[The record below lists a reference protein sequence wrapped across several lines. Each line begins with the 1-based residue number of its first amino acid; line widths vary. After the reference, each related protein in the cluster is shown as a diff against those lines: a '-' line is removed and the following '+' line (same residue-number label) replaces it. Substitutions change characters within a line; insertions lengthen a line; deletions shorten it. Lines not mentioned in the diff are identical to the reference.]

1 MICVADEISLLTR
14 QEQQLHQ
21 SLDNLR
27 GQTNLAKDRQQ
38 IEKELR
44 AVLCK
49 RHSLQAWKAFELGM
63 PVHRLN
69 SSRNCQ
75 KIENHAWR
83 HGRSLGKLGMAYYK
97 FPNNQTYYRLMLQL
111 ARLLCLSFFR
121 GGRAA
126 SISNGS

>member
-1 MICVADEISLLTR
+1 MICVAEEISLLTR
-14 QEQQLHQ
+14 TEQQLHQ

-69 SSRNCQ
+69 SSQLRIVKKL
-75 KIENHAWR
+75 KITP
-83 HGRSLGKLGMAYYK
+83 GGMGEVWVSWEWLITNSRTTK
-97 FPNNQTYYRLMLQL
+97 PITD
-111 ARLLCLSFFR
+111 
-121 GGRAA
+121 
-126 SISNGS
+126 